1 MIKIFNKIFLVIYNK
16 YLKKCINQIKIV
28 KKINKT
34 KKIFIKINK
43 NKILKNHVG
52 NDVSHNTLS
61 VSSVLLFYIFSLY
74 DCYC

>member
-1 MIKIFNKIFLVIYNK
+1 MPK